1 MRNKIL
7 LDKIAHRYNL
17 NGIELNE
24 KVIATCNS
32 LKPGM
37 YRIHWRDN
45 MVYRL
50 EELKGIFRLIGEKAP
65 IKRGTQEVDISCLR
79 EFAIRVPKSE
89 LNLKPMTIRNI
100 PIDLN
105 NKSEYDLLKSE
116 ILSEI
121 KE

>member
-50 EELKGIFRLIGEKAP
+50 EELKGYNYS
-65 IKRGTQEVDISCLR
+65 ISGGYYHLLR
-79 EFAIRVPKSE
+79 YDGFYGSKTLELASSEF
-89 LNLKPMTIRNI
+89 
-100 PIDLN
+100 IDLKLDEVRN
-105 NKSEYDLLKSE
+105 NIIDQIFE
-116 ILSEI
+116 
-121 KE
+121 

>member
-37 YRIHWRDN
+37 YRIHWREIDQ
-45 MVYRL
+45 
-50 EELKGIFRLIGEKAP
+50 IFE
-65 IKRGTQEVDISCLR
+65 
-79 EFAIRVPKSE
+79 
-89 LNLKPMTIRNI
+89 
-100 PIDLN
+100 
-105 NKSEYDLLKSE
+105 
-116 ILSEI
+116 
-121 KE
+121 